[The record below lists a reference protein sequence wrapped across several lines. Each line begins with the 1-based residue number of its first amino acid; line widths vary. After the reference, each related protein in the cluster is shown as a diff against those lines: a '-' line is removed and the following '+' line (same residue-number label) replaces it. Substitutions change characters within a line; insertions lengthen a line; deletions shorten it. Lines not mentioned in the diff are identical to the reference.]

1 MAGNVGV
8 SDGTAVS
15 KPVVGEGVAV
25 GVPVAGKVVAVRHR
39 LAAYVAVGATPAS
52 GKVWIERA

>member
-1 MAGNVGV
+1 MGVSLGVGVDVAGNGGV

-15 KPVVGEGVAV
+15 KPVGVAV

-39 LAAYVAVGATPAS
+39 LAA
-52 GKVWIERA
+52 